1 MEDNEKKIENQTGE
15 AGEESTSDF
24 QEQGLSSEAENKS
37 EESSLRNHDDGDST
51 QFDVDRE
58 KFTDPRYKWYIVN
71 TYSGSEETVK
81 ASLQERLIKSKLEEF
96 FGEIYI
102 PKMSV
107 EKVLK
112 SGKKKKVSKTSFP
125 GYVLVQMMLCDDAV
139 ACVVNTPKV
148 TGFVGSHRKPRP
160 MPDKE
165 VLNLID
171 LSSAARAKMEASAH
185 LTFHKGENVRVID
198 GPFTNFDGVVEE
210 VRADKMKL
218 KVLVSIFGR
227 ETPIELSYSQV
238 SKIS

>member
-1 MEDNEKKIENQTGE
+1 MEDSSKKIE
-15 AGEESTSDF
+15 DKVV
-24 QEQGLSSEAENKS
+24 SEAKGRGS
-37 EESSLRNHDDGDST
+37 EEPVVEL
-51 QFDVDRE
+51 DRE

-71 TYSGSEETVK
+71 TYSGSEETVR
-81 ASLQERLIKSKLEEF
+81 ASLRERIVKAKLDSL

-112 SGKKKKVSKTSFP
+112 SGKKKKINKTSFP
-125 GYVLVQMMLCDDAV
+125 GYVLVQMEFCDEAL
-139 ACVVNTPKV
+139 ACVANTPKV
-148 TGFVGSHRKPRP
+148 TGFVGNHRKPRP
-160 MPDKE
+160 MPDRE

-171 LSSAARAKMEASAH
+171 SSFAAQAKLEASAAM
-185 LTFHKGENVRVID
+185 TFHKGENVKVID

-227 ETPIELSYSQV
+227 ETPIELGYSQV

>member
-1 MEDNEKKIENQTGE
+1 MEDNTQKNGNDSDLPSSKK
-15 AGEESTSDF
+15 EERAV
-24 QEQGLSSEAENKS
+24 SEIDK
-37 EESSLRNHDDGDST
+37 
-51 QFDVDRE
+51 E
-58 KFTDPRYKWYIVN
+58 KFIDPRYKWYIVN

-81 ASLQERLIKSKLEEF
+81 ASLRERIAKAKLESL

-112 SGKKKKVSKTSFP
+112 SGKKKKVTKTSFP
-125 GYVLVQMMLCDDAV
+125 GYVLVQMSFCDEAL
-139 ACVVNTPKV
+139 ACVTNTPKV
-148 TGFVGSHRKPRP
+148 TGFVGNHRNPRP
-160 MPDKE
+160 MPDRE

-171 LSSAARAKMEASAH
+171 HSSVAQAKMEASAAM
-185 LTFHKGENVRVID
+185 TFHKGEHVRVID

-227 ETPIELSYSQV
+227 ETPIELGYSQV